1 MLMDRVRGPVELR
14 YYNPLRAKVGSS
26 VMINQ
31 VEWKE
36 HNFFV
41 KELREYRRVI
51 GGQEFRFVDYVLLSR
66 PLGGEDLWLRL
77 RLVPLEGADATRV
90 SGLDHDVLL
99 LQLYDELAYSE
110 DFYKV
115 VTDTTRKFEVREDGR
130 VTEEYWRVGD
140 VTDSYKAQVSV
151 IKDMDNDGKVD
162 SDEVEAV
169 RLEYWDYVREVKD
182 EAGQPQRQYL
192 IVEMDAGSGWFQLW
206 RGQETDA
213 QQVFVM

>member
-26 VMINQ
+26 VMIND
-31 VEWKE
+31 VELKD

-41 KELREYRRVI
+41 KELREYRRTI

-77 RLVPLEGADATRV
+77 RLIPLEGPDAGRV
-90 SGLDHDVLL
+90 AGLDHNVLL
-99 LQLYDELAYSE
+99 LSLYDEVSYDE

-115 VTDTTRKFEVREDGR
+115 VTDSTRKFEVRENGR
-130 VTEEYWRVGD
+130 VTEEYGRVND
-140 VTDSYKAQVSV
+140 VTDSYKAEVAV

-162 SDEVEAV
+162 SDEVETV
-169 RLEYWDYVREVKD
+169 RLEYWDYSREIKD
-182 EAGQPQRQYL
+182 EAGQPLRQYL
-192 IVEMDAGSGWFQLW
+192 FVEMDSASGWFQLW
-206 RGQETDA
+206 RGQEADP
-213 QQVFVM
+213 QQVYVM